1 MTLSNDYIYKEKHII
16 FGTLNNLIILEIC
29 NKLSFE
35 DLKINVNS
43 FDLFYDYNNHN
54 NKTEK
59 GKNNNFNNRKDGNK
73 IIRLKLLKIIFLM

>member
-1 MTLSNDYIYKEKHII
+1 MKNMAFD
-16 FGTLNNLIILEIC
+16 TLNKLTILEIC

-59 GKNNNFNNRKDGNK
+59 RKEK
-73 IIRLKLLKIIFLM
+73 IIVLTKKRGKQNYQIQIILKIIFLM

>member
-1 MTLSNDYIYKEKHII
+1 MKNMAFD
-16 FGTLNNLIILEIC
+16 TLNKLTILEIC

-59 GKNNNFNNRKDGNK
+59 RKEK
-73 IIRLKLLKIIFLM
+73 IIVLTKKRRKQNYQIQIILKIIFLM